1 LKPIS
6 PSACGSDSTRQQLI
20 SGKIQIYGF
29 KKILACICFIL
40 MQKTIITIYKNQFYE
55 TGVASVIECREQDRK
70 VSYVIYRLYD
80 SVILSLLGS

>member
-1 LKPIS
+1 
-6 PSACGSDSTRQQLI
+6 
-20 SGKIQIYGF
+20 
-29 KKILACICFIL
+29 